1 MKILSIG
8 LGNLYKNKVQKTN
21 NFAVNNGTTIV
32 TKPYALDSVSFGR
45 VAENAEK
52 MRSMFKHGVIDIH
65 TGQYIIDPEWFTK
78 VLQDGLF
85 ERSIQSIVKTIKP
98 LSDRLHKVEAEIFS
112 KIEEISKQHPLYR
125 LDDAIKTL
133 APQAQKELLNI
144 QRPIF
149 DKLKN
154 LSYML
159 PPEQKTAFDELM
171 TTTEKQLENQPI
183 PYKFSKKE
191 FRYQLERIGQDI
203 KRRGI
208 PEEIKTMSKL
218 INMSERIPYT
228 PSGRNFSRRKP
239 NFNPDKSISQANVIR
254 QIDNYFMRS
263 SLKDDKSLKDLLSDA
278 KMQVFNIPMVI
289 PFKRKTFKH
298 ELQSITDTLKDKKLA
313 HEIMKEANKLP
324 TAQEEVSAF
333 VMKSSRYS
341 PTKIG
346 HDLLYGSVGDIDHL
360 EPWSHGGAD
369 SLENYAFTTHASNN
383 KRGNKTILKW
393 LKENPQTI
401 ENSQKSI
408 DRLINLYRMGIFGK
422 EGLTPWYIINF
433 ARKMEKLASTKEKP
447 VHFDLGI
454 LPQELRMK

>member
-1 MKILSIG
+1 
-8 LGNLYKNKVQKTN
+8 
-21 NFAVNNGTTIV
+21 
-32 TKPYALDSVSFGR
+32 
-45 VAENAEK
+45 
-52 MRSMFKHGVIDIH
+52 
-65 TGQYIIDPEWFTK
+65 
-78 VLQDGLF
+78 
-85 ERSIQSIVKTIKP
+85 
-98 LSDRLHKVEAEIFS
+98 
-112 KIEEISKQHPLYR
+112 
-125 LDDAIKTL
+125 
-133 APQAQKELLNI
+133 
-144 QRPIF
+144 
-149 DKLKN
+149 
-154 LSYML
+154 ML

-218 INMSERIPYT
+218 INMYERIPYT

-254 QIDNYFMRS
+254 QIDTYFMRS

-447 VHFDLGI
+447 VYFDLGI